1 MLDKLKAMQALGSL
15 MKNKDQLAEA
25 GERIKSKM
33 DAMQIEGEAG
43 GGACRAIVNG
53 KMKLLDLTLDPA
65 LLAGMAV
72 DEKTREL
79 ATTLIKDA
87 INDATENAQKQ
98 VQALITREADE
109 LGLGDLAPQLTGLLN

>member
-15 MKNKDQLAEA
+15 MKNKDQLEEA
-25 GERIKSKM
+25 GQRIKAKLDTM
-33 DAMQIEGEAG
+33 RVDGQAG

-53 KMKLLDLTLDPA
+53 KMKLIDLTLDPA
-65 LLAGMAV
+65 LLSGMAV

-87 INDATENAQKQ
+87 INDATENAQQQ
-98 VQALITREADE
+98 VQALIAREADE

>member
-15 MKNKDQLAEA
+15 MKNKEQLTEA
-25 GERIKSKM
+25 GDRIKSKM
-33 DAMQIEGEAG
+33 ESMRIDGQSG
-43 GGACRAIVNG
+43 GGACRAVVNG

-72 DEKTREL
+72 DEKTKEL

-87 INDATENAQKQ
+87 INDATENAQRQ
-98 VQALITREADE
+98 VQQLIAREADE
-109 LGLGDLAPQLTGLLN
+109 LGLGDLAPQLTGLMS